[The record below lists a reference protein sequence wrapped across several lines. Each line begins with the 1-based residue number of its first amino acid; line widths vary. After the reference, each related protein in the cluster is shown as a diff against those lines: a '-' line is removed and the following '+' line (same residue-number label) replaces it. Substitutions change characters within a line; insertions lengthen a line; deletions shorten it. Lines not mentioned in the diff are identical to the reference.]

1 MSDTIQHRIERL
13 RSLAC
18 RGEVSKMDLDDIL
31 AVCDAAENT
40 MANDQQKGNR
50 LVRRSAWG
58 AMWRS
63 SNRLDGVTRHLLC
76 ENCVPKLFVTRADAR
91 QWIEEHYGYIRRR
104 GDLKQ
109 EPHGWQMP
117 VAVRVCITPNGKD
130 EGR

>member
-1 MSDTIQHRIERL
+1 MSDIKQRIERL
-13 RSLAC
+13 RS
-18 RGEVSKMDLDDIL
+18 
-31 AVCDAAENT
+31 
-40 MANDQQKGNR
+40 
-50 LVRRSAWG
+50 SAWG

-91 QWIEEHYGYIRRR
+91 QWIEEHYSYIRRR

-117 VAVRVCITPNGKD
+117 VAVRVCITPNDKLRHSPS
-130 EGR
+130 ERKP